1 MLAFKLLIIHGA
13 TARDFRE
20 KDYMEFYQIE
30 QFVKIAEC
38 GTISRAAEELFLS
51 QPALTRSMQKLE
63 QEMGVE
69 LFSRGKNRVEL
80 NENGK
85 FAYMLAQNVMR
96 DVYNLKEQ
104 VRQFDRSRRTISVG
118 SCAPAPLWEIMP
130 ALTSLYPEKRLV
142 SEVKPEAELEE
153 GLISGAYQMI
163 ITTQTDEND
172 DIYSVFA
179 GGEALLV
186 NIPALHPLVN
196 TAGGVRFADIEKYSM
211 LLYTKTGIWE
221 DIVRREMPQAH
232 IIMQDNRESF
242 EALKRESA
250 LLSFSTEL
258 SIKQFGNV
266 DGAKVVPVLDDS
278 AKINFYCRV
287 LKKNKQ
293 LLREFLDKESSQK

>member
-1 MLAFKLLIIHGA
+1 MLAFKFLIIHGA
-13 TARDFRE
+13 TARDFRG

-96 DVYNLKEQ
+96 DVHNLKEQ

-186 NIPALHPLVN
+186 NIPALHPLAN

-250 LLSFSTEL
+250 LLSFSTGL